1 MSDKNNISEAS
12 EGILKMSFNEKSD
25 DEEDIEA
32 LKAAT
37 KAKQRKLSSALN
49 QARKAEKAKAKTKT
63 QTKPIVSLL
72 VNYPKSLVK
81 WQALGL
87 AESLTTVTQ
96 RAYNILLF
104 ASTGARYDG
113 QKWTCWKDQAEA
125 LQIRK
130 EL

>member
-25 DEEDIEA
+25 DEDKNSEEDIEA

-37 KAKQRKLSSALN
+37 KKKQRKLSAALN
-49 QARKAEKAKAKTKT
+49 QARKAEKAKTK
-63 QTKPIVSLL
+63 TKPIVSLL

-87 AESLTTVTQ
+87 AESLTTV
-96 RAYNILLF
+96 L
-104 ASTGARYDG
+104 ST
-113 QKWTCWKDQAEA
+113 ES
-125 LQIRK
+125 L
-130 EL
+130 